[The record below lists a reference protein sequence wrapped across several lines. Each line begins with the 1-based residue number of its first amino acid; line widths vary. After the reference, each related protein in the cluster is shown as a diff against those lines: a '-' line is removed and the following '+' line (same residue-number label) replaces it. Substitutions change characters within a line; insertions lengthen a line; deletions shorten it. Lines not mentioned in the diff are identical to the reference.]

1 MHKNIGPAFIRDDEA
16 ESAICVEEFDAPG
29 RHLRGGKINPLPCV
43 GMTDQLSSV
52 AVGSTVARPGFL
64 RAPEVEQGT
73 SGASGLAIGPGR
85 AGRAMAT
92 IARCARP
99 DK

>member
-1 MHKNIGPAFIRDDEA
+1 MARRDAAGVRLLTRTGIDWSSRYPGIA
-16 ESAICVEEFDAPG
+16 SAVN
-29 RHLRGGKINPLPCV
+29 HLRCRSCLLDGEVVILPQV
-43 GMTDQLSSV
+43 FP
-52 AVGSTVARPGFL
+52 VGSSVARPGFL

-73 SGASGLAIGPGR
+73 SGASGLAIGLGR